1 MDIVKFLTQSGVEF
15 EVTVH
20 EQAFTAQEVAA
31 TEHVSGH
38 VFAKT
43 VIVRA
48 HDAYY
53 MLVLPASRHV
63 DLSKVAELV
72 GAEAALATEPE
83 MKDLFQDC
91 EIGAEPP
98 FGSHY
103 DVKTFL
109 DRSFSDVDQIVF
121 RAGRHNRTVKMG
133 RADYERIEEPTVADF
148 AIREA

>member
-1 MDIVKFLTQSGVEF
+1 MDIVEFLTQSGVEF
-15 EVTVH
+15 EGTVH

-38 VFAKT
+38 IFAKT
-43 VIVRA
+43 VIVKA
-48 HDAYY
+48 GDAYC

-72 GAEAALATEPE
+72 GAETALATEPE
-83 MKDLFQDC
+83 MKNLFQDC

-109 DRSFSDVDQIVF
+109 DRSLSDVDQIVF
-121 RAGRHNRTVKMG
+121 RAGRHSRTVKMG
-133 RADYERIEEPTVADF
+133 RADYERLEEPTVADF